1 MATETLAV
9 RSRGAE
15 VRTIVPDAGSAAVMG
30 ANLMDPRRREDVLD
44 AAFAQGR
51 ALAG

>member
-1 MATETLAV
+1 MA
-9 RSRGAE
+9 
-15 VRTIVPDAGSAAVMG
+15 PDAGSAAAMG
-30 ANLMDPRRREDVLD
+30 ANLMDAGRVEDVLD